1 MNVCEVEKELQQFLT
16 AKVGRQPDPHPLMG
30 FFTIRDIKQLKIAK
44 WCGTSPAYISM
55 MLNGIRYTPDPI
67 NEKLYDLRDRIRA
80 SEKRTGKMFNVGG
93 PAPQED

>member
-44 WCGTSPAYISM
+44 WCGTKS
-55 MLNGIRYTPDPI
+55 G
-67 NEKLYDLRDRIRA
+67 LY
-80 SEKRTGKMFNVGG
+80 
-93 PAPQED
+93 